1 MKIKSPDWPKWHEY
15 LMICLNIFSSPN
27 KKKQN
32 KKEQNMTRKE
42 RKTRDDTRRDKMK
55 PDNGKEVYLLVKKA
69 LK

>member
-32 KKEQNMTRKE
+32 KTKQKRAKQDKKRKE
-42 RKTRDDTRRDKMK
+42 DTR
-55 PDNGKEVYLLVKKA
+55 
-69 LK
+69 